1 MVKVRKNNLVHKP
14 TNSITISTGVV
25 FPTLSFIIY
34 SS

>member
-1 MVKVRKNNLVHKP
+1 MVKEKTNNLVHKP

-25 FPTLSFIIY
+25 FPVQSLIIF

>member
-1 MVKVRKNNLVHKP
+1 MVKVSKNNLVHKP
-14 TNSITISTGVV
+14 TNSIAISTGVV

>member
-1 MVKVRKNNLVHKP
+1 MVEVIVNNLVHKP
-14 TNSITISTGVV
+14 TNSNTISTGVV